1 MHRGAHL
8 VQRPREESH
17 VPKQTYRYGCLWKH
31 LCFQISL
38 LERRMQT
45 CSQGWPVLKLVTMK
59 YQSVFVG
66 EVSIQIP
73 RSFNYTENLKASDHL
88 EELGIDEAYVK
99 MDLIETG

>member
-1 MHRGAHL
+1 
-8 VQRPREESH
+8 
-17 VPKQTYRYGCLWKH
+17 
-31 LCFQISL
+31 
-38 LERRMQT
+38 
-45 CSQGWPVLKLVTMK
+45 MK